1 MQREIKMIIAAQL
14 KLSETPVS
22 LPAQN
27 RDFFHE
33 RRSSAR
39 IHSGRLAHPFKQAL
53 RCGSASFVPRRCEK
67 LSSREAIG
75 DSAFKRNWTPIQGS
89 NLQAD

>member
-1 MQREIKMIIAAQL
+1 MIIAAQ
-14 KLSETPVS
+14 KLPETQVS

-33 RRSSAR
+33 RKPSTR

-75 DSAFKRNWTPIQGS
+75 DSAFKSNWTPIQGS